1 MNDYFALF
9 PNTASWIVS
18 LVTFILI
25 VVVLYMARRSAHGLI
40 NSVFA
45 LCYST
50 LRLAARS
57 ISVAEKKL
65 KERNHEVLI
74 ALGKDQVERE
84 LNREFFRINKFVE
97 RDLGGY
103 PQLQRK
109 IQEQVTAINEDYEK
123 SGEVP
128 VPAPE
133 WIKAVESIAKLE
145 LKENGTDLTEK
156 ILSVAEEQHR
166 DVLQNYRKSIGERH
180 SILKG
185 MAPYWR
191 KLSNKVDQVGT
202 HLQEMVK
209 RSHTIDQKMAEFEE
223 ICSGSNKA
231 ERALKASQLTQFVIA
246 LVVLAIA
253 VAGAF
258 VNFQLIEYPM
268 REMVDA
274 SNRILG
280 IRVSEVAAFVLI
292 LLEITLGIFLME
304 ALHITRLFPLVA
316 SMDDRMRIRGVW
328 IVGFILL
335 VFALME
341 ASLAFLRD
349 YLQADNY
356 ALRADLTGTNSDV
369 SWVTLAVNMGMGFF
383 IPLVLAVIAIPLEY
397 LFHTGRTVIGM
408 LLEFIL
414 RLLSVSMRIF
424 ANAIRHM
431 AKILI
436 HVYDI
441 IILVPLWVESFWF
454 NKSVDETSVSEIS
467 PVSTE
472 KDFDKAL

>member
-1 MNDYFALF
+1 MSDYFALF
-9 PNTASWIVS
+9 PNTPSWIVI

-25 VVVLYMARRSAHGLI
+25 VAALYMARSSVHGLI
-40 NSVFA
+40 NSLFT

-50 LRLAARS
+50 LRLGARS
-57 ISVAEKKL
+57 LSIAEKKL
-65 KERNHEVLI
+65 KKRNQEVLI

-103 PQLQRK
+103 PELQRK
-109 IQEQVTAINEDYEK
+109 IQEQVVAINEDYEQC
-123 SGEVP
+123 GEVP
-128 VPAPE
+128 IPSPE
-133 WIKAVESIAKLE
+133 WVKAVESIAKLDF
-145 LKENGTDLTEK
+145 KDNGSDLNEK
-156 ILSVAEEQHR
+156 ILKAAEEQHR

-185 MAPYWR
+185 MVPYWR
-191 KLSNKVDQVGT
+191 KLTNQIDQVGI
-202 HLQEMVK
+202 HLQELVK
-209 RSHTIDQKMAEFEE
+209 RSQTIDQKMAEFEE

-231 ERALKASQLTQFVIA
+231 ERALKASQVTQFVIA
-246 LVVLAIA
+246 LVILSVA

-280 IRVSEVAAFVLI
+280 IRVSEIAAFVLI

-304 ALHITRLFPLVA
+304 ALHITRLFPLVG

-349 YLQADNY
+349 FLQAENY
-356 ALRADLTGTNSDV
+356 ALRADLTGSNGDV
-369 SWVTLAVNMGMGFF
+369 TWITLAVNMGMGFF
-383 IPLVLAVIAIPLEY
+383 IPLVLAVVAIPLEY
-397 LFHTGRTVIGM
+397 LFHTGRTVVGM

-414 RLLSVSMRIF
+414 RLLSVTMRII
-424 ANAIRHM
+424 ANMIRHS
-431 AKILI
+431 AKIII
-436 HVYDI
+436 HLYDI
-441 IILVPLWVESFWF
+441 IILVPLWVETIFLTSSDKQNSNNPSLNA
-454 NKSVDETSVSEIS
+454 NKSDHN
-467 PVSTE
+467 
-472 KDFDKAL
+472 